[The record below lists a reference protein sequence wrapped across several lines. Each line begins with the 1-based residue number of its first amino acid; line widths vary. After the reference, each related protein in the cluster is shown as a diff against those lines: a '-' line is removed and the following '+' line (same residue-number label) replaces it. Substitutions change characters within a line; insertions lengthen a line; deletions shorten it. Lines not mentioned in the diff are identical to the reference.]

1 MPPIFYSRSRLKL
14 SLTILQHLQTSSR
27 PREIGGSFASRRGHG
42 GQLSIS
48 DSNHHV
54 TEAIGDMYGDD
65 DYSKRDSRPLSFVT
79 SPLNESIDGGSSYVD
94 SNQNSRTRP
103 GPSTNGSPGGK
114 AHTSPALMQSPRS
127 ASFDN
132 KSQLSPSLSLRD
144 RNPAD
149 TANAQFPLNDI
160 DYESNP
166 AAVAQELSNLQALR
180 RMSMDVGNTSDPD
193 LPSFQGVSLMPS
205 VAPTG
210 DDNEDDPSRLFWV
223 PARVHPELAPMEF
236 KTFLENR
243 VQSIKRRSGEQTSLS
258 PDTLERSESGSSLR
272 RKKSMLS
279 RQINNDGGRGAVGY
293 KDGAEQIE
301 RKKSLSTNQTPD
313 LKIADLQELDALVRD
328 PSKAMQKLSLD
339 TGNRQ
344 GPNAE
349 VSSLEDMPILPQAP
363 GIGLRR
369 STRTTYRRG
378 SLRKGERVPFSKR
391 AGSLRGD
398 TDGEES
404 PISSPVDGHSSIG
417 VPLTKV
423 QSEPTT
429 TENFSRPNRGA
440 RRLQNLQQ
448 TDPVA
453 ATTDAKPPEGLGI
466 RDASPA
472 ISENLSQQSPKSPPT
487 RTTYPRDDTPVP
499 RIVETPPPP
508 EEPKEV
514 VIQPKQKPQFPERSS
529 SQTPPK
535 SLQKQPVPEPPA
547 KSSRRPVLDRQNPP
561 SSQNVPRASA
571 GTHTLNDMAQHPS
584 PLPGNTSR
592 TDTLTFIPTLEEKKP
607 EKKSKKDKDDSEHSS
622 SRKTSWGWFKG
633 SDEREKKDKKKDDRG
648 KAKVSQDKAHDN
660 ARLDVLQAT
669 LDTAAPRGRE
679 SLLLDRDSISIDNKL
694 QDERK
699 KESSRKSGGEN
710 KKEKDGLF
718 SSFFG
723 GGKKKSDRD
732 SGGKKSS
739 SLRTASPDPPHREL
753 KPDIDYN
760 WTRFSILE
768 ERAIYRM
775 AHIKL
780 ANPRRALYSQ
790 VLLSNFMYSYL
801 AKVQQ
806 MHPQMQIPQSAVQK
820 KQEAERRQKEQEQR
834 EEQQR
839 QDGEEQYR
847 YDYHHVS
854 FFLQVEHC
862 LYTNILKGITQ
873 YAESS
878 QNAAPE
884 GGVNYVDD
892 SQIYDYD
899 HQNDDQSQSQHSNRP
914 QSRAS
919 QHNTENGY
927 NDQSQYSRQGKE
939 YYPYGHSEP
948 HGHTEEDDDDDDMW

>member
-1 MPPIFYSRSRLKL
+1 MK
-14 SLTILQHLQTSSR
+14 TSSR

-42 GQLSIS
+42 AQLSIS
-48 DSNHHV
+48 DTNHHV

-65 DYSKRDSRPLSFVT
+65 DDYSKRDSRPLSFVS
-79 SPLNESIDGGSSYVD
+79 SPLHDSIDGAAPYPD
-94 SNQNSRTRP
+94 SNQNSRSRP
-103 GPSTNGSPGGK
+103 GPSPNGTPSMK
-114 AHTSPALMQSPRS
+114 SHTSPGMMQSPRS
-127 ASFDN
+127 NSFD
-132 KSQLSPSLSLRD
+132 KGQLSPSLSLRD
-144 RNPAD
+144 RNTTD

-243 VQSIKRRSGEQTSLS
+243 VQSIKRRSGDQTSLS
-258 PDTLERSESGSSLR
+258 PDGLDRSESGGSLR

-301 RKKSLSTNQTPD
+301 RQKSLSSNQAPD

-328 PSKAMQKLSLD
+328 PSKAMKKLSLD

-349 VSSLEDMPILPQAP
+349 
-363 GIGLRR
+363 
-369 STRTTYRRG
+369 
-378 SLRKGERVPFSKR
+378 R

-404 PISSPVDGHSSIG
+404 PLSSPIDGRPSIG
-417 VPLTKV
+417 FPLTKV

-448 TDPVA
+448 SDPNA
-453 ATTDAKPPEGLGI
+453 SSTDAKAAEGLGV
-466 RDASPA
+466 RDANPVITESP
-472 ISENLSQQSPKSPPT
+472 SQPPQQIPPRNMTSPRNDT
-487 RTTYPRDDTPVP
+487 TPVP
-499 RIVETPPPP
+499 RIIETPPPENP
-508 EEPKEV
+508 TEAVTTQVKPS
-514 VIQPKQKPQFPERSS
+514 QKFPERSS

-535 SLQKQPVPEPPA
+535 SLQKQPVIEPPA
-547 KSSRRPVLDRQNPP
+547 KSNRRPGMDRQNSSNKIVLKSLAP
-561 SSQNVPRASA
+561 SQ
-571 GTHTLNDMAQHPS
+571 TLNDMAQHPS
-584 PLPGNTSR
+584 PLPGDTSR

-607 EKKSKKDKDDSEHSS
+607 EKKSKKDKDDSEHSG

-633 SDEREKKDKKKDDRG
+633 SDEREKKDKKKEKVDDQKESKRG
-648 KAKVSQDKAHDN
+648 KAKVSLDKTHDG
-660 ARLDVLQAT
+660 ARLDVLQST
-669 LDTAAPRGRE
+669 LEPVVPRGRE
-679 SLLLDRDSISIDNKL
+679 SLLLDRDSMDNKL

-723 GGKKKSDRD
+723 GGKKKSDRN
-732 SGGKKSS
+732 SGDKKDS
-739 SLRTASPDPPHREL
+739 SLRTLSPDPPHREL
-753 KPDIDYN
+753 RPDVDYQ
-760 WTRFSILE
+760 WTRFTILE

-806 MHPQMQIPQSAVQK
+806 MHPQMQVPQSAIQK
-820 KQEAERRQKEQEQR
+820 KQEAERRQKEQEQQYR

-839 QDGEEQYR
+839 QQGEEQYR
-847 YDYHHVS
+847 YDYHS
-854 FFLQVEHC
+854 
-862 LYTNILKGITQ
+862 GITN
-873 YAESS
+873 YAEPS
-878 QNAAPE
+878 QNTPPE
-884 GGVNYVDD
+884 SGVNYVDD

-899 HQNDDQSQSQHSNRP
+899 HQGDGQSSNRP

-919 QHNTENGY
+919 QHSNENGY
-927 NDQSQYSRQGKE
+927 GDQSQQYSRQGKE
-939 YYPYGHSEP
+939 YYPYGNSES
-948 HGHTEEDDDDDDMW
+948 HGRREDDDDDDDMW